1 MLWTTVVLTLRLNTA
16 EGDNTA
22 ATARLET
29 IHRFAALTLNLSDDV
44 PPSRYH
50 YYALPKQPPPALP
63 SQSSKKYSATT
74 TKFTTTELEP
84 SKSQKVLYESSEN
97 EDMTQRS
104 SPSTSVRPTRPRFFK
119 RTRPN
124 LDATHLRPRQPP
136 NPKKCSTSLLKMEI
150 IHLLEGAGDYL
161 PTTTTLELPYS

>member
-1 MLWTTVVLTLRLNTA
+1 MLRTTVVLALRLNTA
-16 EGDNTA
+16 EGDHTA
-22 ATARLET
+22 GTARLET
-29 IHRFAALTLNLSDDV
+29 IHRFASPTLNLSDDV

-63 SQSSKKYSATT
+63 SQSSNKYSATT

-104 SPSTSVRPTRPRFFK
+104 SPSTSVRPTRPRFK
-119 RTRPN
+119 IKKQARPHI
-124 LDATHLRPRQPP
+124 DASHLRPRLQADIRSAQKIFP
-136 NPKKCSTSLLKMEI
+136 SAT
-150 IHLLEGAGDYL
+150 
-161 PTTTTLELPYS
+161 